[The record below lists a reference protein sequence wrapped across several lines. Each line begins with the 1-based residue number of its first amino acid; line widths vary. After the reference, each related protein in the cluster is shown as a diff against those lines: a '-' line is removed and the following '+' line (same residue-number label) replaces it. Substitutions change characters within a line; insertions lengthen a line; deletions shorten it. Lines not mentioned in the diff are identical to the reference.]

1 MPRITV
7 DEISRK
13 EFSFANKGY
22 NQKEVDDFL
31 DDICDEM
38 ERMEAEIMDLKQK
51 TSVVRPIA
59 QEPAAVSE
67 ENEKSFREVLAMAV
81 QVKEE
86 AIRKAKE
93 DADAIRSKA
102 ETEAAERLDGLAGER
117 KSLEEEVAAL
127 RKTAA
132 DYRTRFEALLQAQQE
147 ALEKASDLFSGADRN
162 DRTGGD
168 FICLDSGRTDG
179 GCGTWI
185 PSCRSRRT

>member
-38 ERMEAEIMDLKQK
+38 ERMESEIMDLKQK
-51 TSVVRPIA
+51 TSVVRPVS
-59 QEPAAVSE
+59 QEPAAVSA
-67 ENEKSFREVLAMAV
+67 ENEQSFREVLAMAV

-93 DADAIRSKA
+93 DAEAIRTKA
-102 ETEAAERLDGLAGER
+102 ENEAAERLDGLSEER
-117 KSLEEEVAAL
+117 KALEQEVAAL
-127 RKTAA
+127 RKAAA
-132 DYRTRFEALLQAQQE
+132 DYRAQFEALLQAQQE
-147 ALEKASDLFSGADRN
+147 ALEKASDLF
-162 DRTGGD
+162 
-168 FICLDSGRTDG
+168 
-179 GCGTWI
+179 
-185 PSCRSRRT
+185 

>member
-1 MPRITV
+1 
-7 DEISRK
+7 
-13 EFSFANKGY
+13 
-22 NQKEVDDFL
+22 
-31 DDICDEM
+31 M

-51 TSVVRPIA
+51 TSVVLPIA

-147 ALEKASDLFSGADRN
+147 ALEKASDLF
-162 DRTGGD
+162 
-168 FICLDSGRTDG
+168 
-179 GCGTWI
+179 
-185 PSCRSRRT
+185 

>member
-147 ALEKASDLFSGADRN
+147 ALEKASDLF
-162 DRTGGD
+162 
-168 FICLDSGRTDG
+168 
-179 GCGTWI
+179 
-185 PSCRSRRT
+185 

>member
-38 ERMEAEIMDLKQK
+38 ERMESEIMDLKQK
-51 TSVVRPIA
+51 TSVVRPVA
-59 QEPAAVSE
+59 PEPAAVSA
-67 ENEKSFREVLAMAV
+67 ENEQSFREVLAMAV

-93 DADAIRSKA
+93 DAEAIRTKA
-102 ETEAAERLDGLAGER
+102 ENEAAERLDGLSEER
-117 KSLEEEVAAL
+117 KELEQEVAAL

-132 DYRTRFEALLQAQQE
+132 DYRARFEALLQAQQE
-147 ALEKASDLFSGADRN
+147 ALEKASDLF
-162 DRTGGD
+162 
-168 FICLDSGRTDG
+168 
-179 GCGTWI
+179 
-185 PSCRSRRT
+185 

>member
-38 ERMEAEIMDLKQK
+38 ERMESEIMDLKQK
-51 TSVVRPIA
+51 TSVVRPVA
-59 QEPAAVSE
+59 PEPAAVSA
-67 ENEKSFREVLAMAV
+67 ENEQSFREVLAMAV

-93 DADAIRSKA
+93 DAEAIRTKA
-102 ETEAAERLDGLAGER
+102 ENEAAERLDGLSEER
-117 KSLEEEVAAL
+117 KELEQEVAAL

-132 DYRTRFEALLQAQQE
+132 DYRARFEALLQAQQE
-147 ALEKASDLFSGADRN
+147 ALDKASDLF
-162 DRTGGD
+162 
-168 FICLDSGRTDG
+168 
-179 GCGTWI
+179 
-185 PSCRSRRT
+185 

>member
-38 ERMEAEIMDLKQK
+38 ERMESEIMDLKQK
-51 TSVVRPIA
+51 TSVVRPA
-59 QEPAAVSE
+59 VQEPAAVSA
-67 ENEKSFREVLAMAV
+67 ENEQSFREVLAMAV

-93 DADAIRSKA
+93 DAEAIRTKA
-102 ETEAAERLDGLAGER
+102 ENEAAERLDGLSEER
-117 KSLEEEVAAL
+117 KSLEQEVAAL
-127 RKTAA
+127 RKAAA
-132 DYRTRFEALLQAQQE
+132 DYRTQFEALLQAQQE
-147 ALEKASDLFSGADRN
+147 ALEKASDLF
-162 DRTGGD
+162 
-168 FICLDSGRTDG
+168 
-179 GCGTWI
+179 
-185 PSCRSRRT
+185 

>member
-38 ERMEAEIMDLKQK
+38 ERMESEIMDLKQK
-51 TSVVRPIA
+51 TSVVRPVA
-59 QEPAAVSE
+59 PEPAAVSA
-67 ENEKSFREVLAMAV
+67 ENEQSFREVLAMAV

-93 DADAIRSKA
+93 DAEAIRTKA
-102 ETEAAERLDGLAGER
+102 EHEAAERLDGLSEER
-117 KSLEEEVAAL
+117 KSLEAEVAAL
-127 RKTAA
+127 RKAAA
-132 DYRTRFEALLQAQQE
+132 DYRAQFEALLQAQQE
-147 ALEKASDLFSGADRN
+147 ALEKASDLF
-162 DRTGGD
+162 
-168 FICLDSGRTDG
+168 
-179 GCGTWI
+179 
-185 PSCRSRRT
+185 

>member
-22 NQKEVDDFL
+22 NQKDVDDFL
-31 DDICDEM
+31 DDICDAR

-51 TSVVRPIA
+51 TSVVLPIA

-147 ALEKASDLFSGADRN
+147 ALEKASDLF
-162 DRTGGD
+162 
-168 FICLDSGRTDG
+168 
-179 GCGTWI
+179 
-185 PSCRSRRT
+185 